1 MLGLV
6 HLLAPLLGVSGHS
19 FIQSLGIAGAAATVG
34 GAALLSQRAGGL
46 DVTLY
51 SYLTPNVAA
60 MAAALFVLFREVL
73 GGSGQG
79 AWRRRFSG
87 MAACS
92 FWTRASVSP

>member
-1 MLGLV
+1 
-6 HLLAPLLGVSGHS
+6 
-19 FIQSLGIAGAAATVG
+19 
-34 GAALLSQRAGGL
+34 
-46 DVTLY
+46 
-51 SYLTPNVAA
+51 

-92 FWTRASVSP
+92 FGVYLCHVGFLLLLRHFGLGTPPVPAAVGVPLLALAVFLPSYVLSWLLHKIPVAGPYLT